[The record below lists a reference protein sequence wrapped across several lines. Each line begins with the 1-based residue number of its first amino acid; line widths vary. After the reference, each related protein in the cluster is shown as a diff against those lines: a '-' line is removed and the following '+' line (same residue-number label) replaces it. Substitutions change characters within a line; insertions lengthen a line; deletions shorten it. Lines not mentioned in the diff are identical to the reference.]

1 MELQGVEPTCSHM
14 LVNKVIHIN
23 IYKAKEGINGIIVSK
38 RKKKCLL
45 LIMIKE
51 EDKKKTEIRGV
62 NERIKGIPLP
72 TKYDFK
78 VEISCQLTLMLSA
91 HGGAFH
97 FSCL

>member
-14 LVNKVIHIN
+14 LVNKVIHIK

-51 EDKKKTEIRGV
+51 EDKQKNRDKR
-62 NERIKGIPLP
+62 
-72 TKYDFK
+72 
-78 VEISCQLTLMLSA
+78 SQ
-91 HGGAFH
+91 
-97 FSCL
+97 